1 VGTLIQLHGGA
12 AKPRPDERDEMPTT
26 ATKRSARGDHRSP
39 AALLVLVLMGLALAL
54 APVPAWARDDTITS
68 FDGTRIALSFFPAE
82 GLAPGGK
89 APTVLVGPGWGV
101 PRDTDPSSQTLDSFG
116 TIGLGPLR
124 AAGYNVLTWD
134 PRGFGQSGGTVEV
147 DSPDYEA
154 RDASALIDY
163 VARQPEALLDKPGD
177 PRVGMA
183 GGSYGGGIQLVTA
196 ATDQRVDAITPD
208 IAWNSLVT
216 SLYKAQSVK
225 AGWSNLLFGL
235 GVASSTVPG
244 LAAGETGNLDP
255 HIVSA
260 YQSGLATGQLSD
272 EDVAWFAAR
281 GPGSL
286 VGQIKAPTLLLQGTV
301 DTLFTLDEAIRN
313 YAVLRAK
320 RVPAKMVWFCGG
332 HGACFTDP
340 GPAKFTEQQILNW
353 FARYLDRNRA
363 VDTGPRFQWIA
374 DDGLVRTASDYPLP
388 LAGRVQGTGS
398 GTLAFSPDAISS
410 GTPIAAAPGTNAVR
424 VPIATPAAGSQ
435 IVGEPKLTI
444 AYSGLANQTSV
455 LLYAQIVDNKR
466 HIVVGNVVTPFRV
479 VLDGLTHTASVSLED
494 IAASVASDSS
504 YTLEI
509 VPYTAVYGPQRAAG
523 EITMSRIDVSLPM
536 ASTP

>member
-1 VGTLIQLHGGA
+1 VLL
-12 AKPRPDERDEMPTT
+12 
-26 ATKRSARGDHRSP
+26 
-39 AALLVLVLMGLALAL
+39 ALAALAL
-54 APVPAWARDDTITS
+54 APASAWARDDSITS
-68 FDGTRIALSFFPAE
+68 FDGTRIVLSFFPAE
-82 GLAPGGK
+82 GLAPGQK

-196 ATDQRVDAITPD
+196 AIDQRVDAITPD

-260 YQSGLATGQLSD
+260 YQSGLTTGQLSD

-286 VGQIKAPTLLLQGTV
+286 VGQIKAPTLLLEGTV

-313 YAVLRAK
+313 YAILRAK

-353 FARYLDRNRA
+353 FARYLDRNRS

-398 GTLAFSPDAISS
+398 GTLAFSPDAVSS

-424 VPIATPAAGSQ
+424 VPIAAPAAGSQ

-455 LLYAQIVDNKR
+455 LLYAQIVDDKR

-479 VLDGLTHTASVSLED
+479 VLDGLAHTATVSLED
-494 IAASVASDSS
+494 VAASVASDSA

-523 EITMSRIDVSLPM
+523 EITMARIDVSLPV
-536 ASTP
+536 ASTL

>member
-1 VGTLIQLHGGA
+1 MQTMVSRRRPNGA
-12 AKPRPDERDEMPTT
+12 LAVT
-26 ATKRSARGDHRSP
+26 A
-39 AALLVLVLMGLALAL
+39 AAAFALVLAVLAIAAQSAL
-54 APVPAWARDDTITS
+54 ARDDSVTS
-68 FDGTRIALSFFPAE
+68 FDGTRIMLSFFPAE
-82 GLAPGGK
+82 GLQAGQR

-101 PRDTDPSSQTLDSFG
+101 PRDTDENSQTLDSFG

-147 DSPDYEA
+147 DSPAYEA

-163 VARQPEALLDKPGD
+163 VARQPEALLDKTSD

-216 SLYKAQSVK
+216 SLYKEQSVK
-225 AGWSNLLFGL
+225 GGWSNLLFGL

-244 LAAGETGNLDP
+244 LAACETGNLDP

-260 YQSGLATGQLSD
+260 YQSGLTTGQLSD
-272 EDVAWFAAR
+272 EDVQWFASR

-286 VGQIKAPTLLLQGTV
+286 VGQIKAPTLLLQGTA

-313 YAVLRAK
+313 YAVLRSK

-332 HGACFTDP
+332 HGACLTDA
-340 GPAKFTEQQILNW
+340 GPSKFTEQQILNW
-353 FARYLDRNRA
+353 FGRYLDRDRS
-363 VDTGPRFQWIA
+363 VDTGARFQWIA
-374 DDGLVRTASDYPLP
+374 DDGQVRTAVDYPLP
-388 LAGRVQGTGS
+388 LKQLVTGTGAGTLAVAPDAAGS
-398 GTLAFSPDAISS
+398 GTS
-410 GTPIAAAPGTNAVR
+410 IAATPGTNAVR
-424 VPIATPAAGSQ
+424 VPIPAPAPGSQ
-435 IVGEPKLTI
+435 VVGAPKLTI

-455 LLYAQIVDNKR
+455 LLYAQIVDDKR
-466 HIVVGNVVTPFRV
+466 HVVVGNMVTPFRV
-479 VLDGLTHTASVSLED
+479 VLDGAVHTLTRSLED
-494 IAASVASDSS
+494 LAASVQAGSS
-504 YTLEI
+504 YPLEI

-523 EITMSRIDVSLPM
+523 AITMTMINVSLPVV
-536 ASTP
+536 STP